1 MIKEIN
7 KDVFLLKMKSIES
20 TKDDIQIGND
30 LLDTLKFHK
39 KTCVGM
45 AANMIGVPKRII
57 AFLDKND
64 YVLMYN
70 PYIIAYLGNY
80 YETMEGCLSL
90 EGKRKAKRNTK
101 IKVGY
106 YNQDFKYRI
115 KTYSDFTAQIIQHE
129 LDHLEGIII

>member
-30 LLDTLKFHK
+30 LLDTLKFHQK
-39 KTCVGM
+39 ECVGM

-57 AFLDKND
+57 AFLDNND

-106 YNQDFKYRI
+106 QFF
-115 KTYSDFTAQIIQHE
+115 YSIIPILNANLTLFEKFHINRS
-129 LDHLEGIII
+129 LVLIIG